1 MLPVHS
7 RQGMTRTGERRECI
21 GVAHNI
27 SPHLH
32 SLLSQLFDKSKNG
45 RADTSTAES
54 CQQGNP
60 STLSPAP
67 VISHVHFPMVFT
79 VFSSNCTFGNME
91 WSKKIVQIYRNISR
105 WRVDKLMGN
114 SSHKNLK
121 DKRKVKGVWC
131 RASPVSLLKK
141 KKDPLMATFRPSIK
155 RISGY
160 QRQRKQVRRI
170 NYVKE
175 NTDIKQKQ

>member
-1 MLPVHS
+1 MILSGRIHIYLVLPVHS

-27 SPHLH
+27 SPRLH

-45 RADTSTAES
+45 WADTSTAES

-60 STLSPAP
+60 STLSSAP

-91 WSKKIVQIYRNISR
+91 WSKKIVKIFRNISR
-105 WRVDKLMGN
+105 WRVNKLIWGILHTKILRTN
-114 SSHKNLK
+114 
-121 DKRKVKGVWC
+121 
-131 RASPVSLLKK
+131 KK
-141 KKDPLMATFRPSIK
+141 LNACDAAQANNVTALFLF
-155 RISGY
+155 
-160 QRQRKQVRRI
+160 
-170 NYVKE
+170 
-175 NTDIKQKQ
+175 